1 MRRFRAEDQKG
12 NEPLNHAGSAAH
24 SGLDASRLSSA
35 RRSRRIYLRP
45 RAALFDRVVRLFDRV
60 CDVRFVRDAVERAV
74 LLRRVVR
81 AVLRDGLRRFGL
93 LRFVAVL
100 RGAVDLRAV
109 ELRVVDLRE
118 VDFRA
123 DGLRGDDLRVALRDV
138 VLRPL
143 VLRPAA
149 LRPAVLRPD
158 ALRPDDAAVL
168 PAPSRRFVRARLRLF
183 SAGLS

>member
-12 NEPLNHAGSAAH
+12 NEPLNHTGSAAH
-24 SGLDASRLSSA
+24 SGFDASRLSPA
-35 RRSRRIYLRP
+35 RRPRRIYLRL
-45 RAALFDRVVRLFDRV
+45 RAALFDRVVRLFARV
-60 CDVRFVRDAVERAV
+60 CDVRFVRDAVGRAV
-74 LLRRVVR
+74 FLRRVVR

-123 DGLRGDDLRVALRDV
+123 DG
-138 VLRPL
+138 
-143 VLRPAA
+143 
-149 LRPAVLRPD
+149 
-158 ALRPDDAAVL
+158 
-168 PAPSRRFVRARLRLF
+168 
-183 SAGLS
+183 

>member
-24 SGLDASRLSSA
+24 SGFDASRFSPA
-35 RRSRRIYLRP
+35 RRSRRIYLRL

-60 CDVRFVRDAVERAV
+60 CDVRFVGEAVERAV

-81 AVLRDGLRRFGL
+81 AVLRDALGRFVVVLRR
-93 LRFVAVL
+93 
-100 RGAVDLRAV
+100 AVDLRP
-109 ELRVVDLRE
+109 VDLR

-123 DGLRGDDLRVALRDV
+123 DVLRDA
-138 VLRPL
+138 VLRPP
-143 VLRPAA
+143 VLRPVVFRPVVFRPAV
-149 LRPAVLRPD
+149 LRPAVLRP
-158 ALRPDDAAVL
+158 AVLRREDAAVL
-168 PAPSRRFVRARLRLF
+168 PVRSRRFVFARLRLF